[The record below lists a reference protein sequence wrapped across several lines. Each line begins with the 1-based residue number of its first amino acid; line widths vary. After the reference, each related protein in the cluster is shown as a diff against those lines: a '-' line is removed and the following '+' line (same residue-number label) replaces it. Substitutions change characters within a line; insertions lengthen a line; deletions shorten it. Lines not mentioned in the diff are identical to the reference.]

1 MIQPKMKMPTE
12 REWHTALRLLERLAY
27 PTGSWRDDEAK
38 RLARLFIKKQRGK
51 STAENKEKA
60 QAVQTG

>member
-1 MIQPKMKMPTE
+1 MVRITPSE

-27 PTGSWRDDEAK
+27 PSGSWRDDEAK

-60 QAVQTG
+60 QAARTR

>member
-1 MIQPKMKMPTE
+1 MPTE
-12 REWHTALRLLERLAY
+12 REWRTALRLLERLSN
-27 PTGSWRDDEAK
+27 PSNSWRDDEAK

-60 QAVQTG
+60 QAVQKG